1 MSIRTWWANVP
12 KKEKP
17 GLIVLGGIVGSI
29 LLFGLGFQLGQLMY
43 S

>member
-1 MSIRTWWANVP
+1 MSFSTWWANVP

-17 GLIVLGGIVGSI
+17 GLLVLMVIVGAAI
-29 LLFGLGFQLGQLMY
+29 LFGAGVQVGQFIF